1 MTIVPAN
8 EAELADC
15 LAQAAARKQSIAVC
29 GNSTKDKMA
38 GPLAPADVNIS
49 TSALNQLLQYN
60 PRDLTVSVGA
70 GISYCELS
78 GILAEHRQMIPLDP
92 PFTERASMGGIVAAN
107 TGGPRRRLYG
117 SVRDVVISM
126 TFATLEGKL
135 IRTGGMVVKNV
146 AGLDMGKL
154 MIGSFGTLAVLTSV
168 NFRLH
173 PMPAA
178 TRTFL
183 QDFDKI
189 ADAIAARDQLLKSRL
204 QPASIDLLKSPDG
217 LRLAI
222 QAGGSPAVLDRYSRE
237 LSSSRML
244 EGADEDAFWRGVRE
258 ATPQFLRDHENGA
271 VVRTSCRLS
280 DVGPV
285 LNTVPDRAIAR
296 AGSGVCYGYYEN
308 AADVRFPSVGISA
321 VEFAPQQYRESNE
334 LWPRPGNDFE
344 MMKKIKAMFDPQGI
358 LNRGRLYGRI

>member
-1 MTIVPAN
+1 
-8 EAELADC
+8 
-15 LAQAAARKQSIAVC
+15 
-29 GNSTKDKMA
+29 
-38 GPLAPADVNIS
+38 
-49 TSALNQLLQYN
+49 
-60 PRDLTVSVGA
+60 
-70 GISYCELS
+70 
-78 GILAEHRQMIPLDP
+78 
-92 PFTERASMGGIVAAN
+92 
-107 TGGPRRRLYG
+107 
-117 SVRDVVISM
+117 
-126 TFATLEGKL
+126 
-135 IRTGGMVVKNV
+135 
-146 AGLDMGKL
+146 
-154 MIGSFGTLAVLTSV
+154 
-168 NFRLH
+168 
-173 PMPAA
+173 
-178 TRTFL
+178 
-183 QDFDKI
+183 
-189 ADAIAARDQLLKSRL
+189 
-204 QPASIDLLKSPDG
+204 
-217 LRLAI
+217 
-222 QAGGSPAVLDRYSRE
+222 
-237 LSSSRML
+237 ML